1 MYKSGVRMNK
11 LIIIVLSVFLWIGCD
26 DLTNTAIQIP
36 TAQCGMCA
44 MNIEKALGNVKGVK
58 NAYVDMDQ
66 LVAKVS
72 YDENVTKV
80 SVLETAISSAG
91 YQANETLAD
100 MVAYKNL
107 PACCKLPKDQ

>member
-1 MYKSGVRMNK
+1 MNK
-11 LIIIVLSVFLWIGCD
+11 LVIIILSVFLWTGCD
-26 DLTNTAIQIP
+26 NLTNTEIQIP
-36 TAQCGMCA
+36 TAQCGMCVI
-44 MNIEKALGNVKGVK
+44 NIENSLGNVKGVK
-58 NAYVDMDQ
+58 KVYVDMDL

-72 YDENVTKV
+72 YDENATKV

-107 PACCKLPKDQ
+107 PVCCKLPKDQ